1 MATVPLQSQVDELE
15 KVLSQYR
22 LGIAQAL
29 EKDLEKEKARLK
41 ELAENQAGQII
52 AGAQR
57 ESALITA
64 RAQQQADQT
73 LAQARDQANGKVALL
88 LAEAQQKA
96 DQILAAAEDRAKRE
110 ARDRVQKE
118 LDRITKES
126 KEEALKLVAAARQVS
141 EETAGSIITEAR
153 KEADRLTRKNM
164 DDARREVEASAKTTL
179 ELKVKA
185 ERDIEEIRRRAQM
198 EADQITNEARENA
211 RKSDKKEVVGIIAE
225 AKQKAE
231 QIINDARTRAQKER
245 EQVIASVIT
254 ESRQRAELEAAQV
267 LTEARQKAE
276 KLIAE
281 ARFKVRAELEK
292 SVMLAVGAQQ
302 KLGRAIEL
310 AQSEMVLP
318 GKNGNGRNH
327 EAEAKI
333 AATTPDDEEK
343 SYKGRL
349 ELDILPPIDFNQ
361 IAALEKLLLQV
372 PQLKIVG
379 KGGSSAGNWAEIEVV
394 EPIPLL
400 KILKRMPPVKEV
412 VEHGSNIIVALR
424 ARQPA

>member
-110 ARDRVQKE
+110 ARDRAQKE

-153 KEADRLTRKNM
+153 KEADRLTRKYV

-198 EADQITNEARENA
+198 EADQITNEARENV

-225 AKQKAE
+225 AKQKA
-231 QIINDARTRAQKER
+231 
-245 EQVIASVIT
+245 
-254 ESRQRAELEAAQV
+254 
-267 LTEARQKAE
+267 
-276 KLIAE
+276 
-281 ARFKVRAELEK
+281 
-292 SVMLAVGAQQ
+292 
-302 KLGRAIEL
+302 
-310 AQSEMVLP
+310 
-318 GKNGNGRNH
+318 
-327 EAEAKI
+327 
-333 AATTPDDEEK
+333 
-343 SYKGRL
+343 
-349 ELDILPPIDFNQ
+349 
-361 IAALEKLLLQV
+361 
-372 PQLKIVG
+372 
-379 KGGSSAGNWAEIEVV
+379 
-394 EPIPLL
+394 
-400 KILKRMPPVKEV
+400 
-412 VEHGSNIIVALR
+412 
-424 ARQPA
+424 